1 MKHPIPAELVDGLD
15 RSSKVVKSLKAN
27 LEPLPILLV
36 NLGDFK
42 LSEQFE
48 REQANDERSY
58 DQSSFTVSW
67 YI

>member
-1 MKHPIPAELVDGLD
+1 MKHPIPAELVDGLDGLD

-48 REQANDERSY
+48 RE
-58 DQSSFTVSW
+58 
-67 YI
+67 